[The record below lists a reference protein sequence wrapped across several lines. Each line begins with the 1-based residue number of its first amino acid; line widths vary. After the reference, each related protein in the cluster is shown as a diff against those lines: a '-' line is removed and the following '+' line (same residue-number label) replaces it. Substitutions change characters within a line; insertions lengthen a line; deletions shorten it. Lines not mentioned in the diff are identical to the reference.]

1 MPTRWQKFRRFTL
14 RALLCVS
21 LPLGALLAWI
31 GTGAIESGAKADC
44 IFVPGAAIWRNRK
57 PSDALE
63 YRLQHALALYKAGR
77 APVIVVAGG
86 GKGNYAEAEVMAE
99 WLIERGVPPTAIL
112 KETTS
117 NTTRENAENA
127 APMMAKHGLK
137 TALVSTQWFHVTRA
151 GLCLD
156 QQGIETF
163 NAPCGGNTLLKEP
176 YFVAREMAALPV
188 YWLRLDRW
196 R

>member
-1 MPTRWQKFRRFTL
+1 MPTRWQKLRRFLL
-14 RALLCVS
+14 RAMIYAG
-21 LPLGALLAWI
+21 LPVIALLAWI
-31 GTGAIESGAKADC
+31 SSGAIGSGAKADC

-63 YRLQHALALYKAGR
+63 YRLQHALDLYKQGR

-86 GKGNYAEAEVMAE
+86 GQGNYAEAEVMAE
-99 WLIERGVPPTAIL
+99 WLIERGVPPTAII

-117 NTTRENAENA
+117 NTTRENAESA
-127 APMMAKHGLK
+127 APMMARCGIK
-137 TALVSTQWFHVTRA
+137 TALVSTQWFHVVRA
-151 GLCLD
+151 SLCLR

-176 YFVAREMAALPV
+176 YFVAREMVALPV
-188 YWLRLDRW
+188 YWLRLDRL

>member
-1 MPTRWQKFRRFTL
+1 MRNRWRTIRRWSL
-14 RALLCVS
+14 RTGMAGGLPAAL
-21 LPLGALLAWI
+21 LLAWVAA
-31 GTGAIESGAKADC
+31 GAVASDEQADC

-63 YRLQHALALYKAGR
+63 YRLQHALDLYKQGR

-86 GKGNYAEAEVMAE
+86 GQGNYAEAEVMAE
-99 WLIERGVPPTAIL
+99 WLLERGVPPTAII

-127 APMMAKHGLK
+127 APMMQQRGLK

-151 GLCLD
+151 SLCLR
-156 QQGIETF
+156 QQGIETR

-176 YFVAREMAALPV
+176 WFVAREMAALPV

>member
-1 MPTRWQKFRRFTL
+1 MPTRWQRLRRFTL
-14 RALLCVS
+14 RALVCVS
-21 LPLGALLAWI
+21 LPVAALLAWV
-31 GTGAIESGAKADC
+31 ASGGIASVETADC

-63 YRLQHALALYKAGR
+63 YRLQHALDLYKQRR

-86 GKGNYAEAEVMAE
+86 GQGNYAEAEVMAE
-99 WLIERGVPPTAIL
+99 WLVERGVPPTAII

-127 APMMAKHGLK
+127 APMMQRRGLK

-151 GLCLD
+151 SLCLR
-156 QQGIETF
+156 QQGIETR

-176 YFVAREMAALPV
+176 WFVAREMAALPV
-188 YWLRLDRW
+188 YWLHLDRW

>member
-1 MPTRWQKFRRFTL
+1 MAGRGPFVRRWLIRAGL
-14 RALLCVS
+14 ALGLPALL
-21 LPLGALLAWI
+21 LLAWI
-31 GTGAIESGAKADC
+31 GIGGVASDSTADC
-44 IFVPGAAIWRNRK
+44 IFVPGAAVWRNRK

-63 YRLQHALALYKAGR
+63 YRLQHALELYRQGR

-86 GKGNYAEAEVMAE
+86 GKGNYAEAEIMAE
-99 WLIERGVPPTAIL
+99 WLVEHGVPPAAII

-117 NTTRENAENA
+117 NTTRENAEYA
-127 APMMAKHGLK
+127 APIMARHSLK
-137 TALVSTQWFHVTRA
+137 SALVCTQWFHVTRA
-151 GLCLD
+151 ALCLE
-156 QQGIETF
+156 QQGIEAR

-188 YWLRLDRW
+188 YALRLDRW

>member
-1 MPTRWQKFRRFTL
+1 MPTGWQKFRRFAL
-14 RALLCVS
+14 RAGACVAVPAS
-21 LPLGALLAWI
+21 LLLAWVAA
-31 GTGAIESGAKADC
+31 GALQSDAKADC
-44 IFVPGAAIWRNRK
+44 IFVPGAAIWRNRQ

-63 YRLQHALALYKAGR
+63 YRLEHALALYKAGR

-86 GKGNYAEAEVMAE
+86 GTGNYAEAEVMAE
-99 WLIERGVPPTAIL
+99 WLIERGVPPTAII

-127 APMMAKHGLK
+127 APMMGKRGIK

-151 GLCLD
+151 SHCLS
-156 QQGIETF
+156 QEGIETF

-188 YWLRLDRW
+188 YALRLDRW

>member
-1 MPTRWQKFRRFTL
+1 MPTRWQRLRRFAL
-14 RALLCVS
+14 RALVCVS
-21 LPLGALLAWI
+21 LPVAGLLAWV
-31 GTGAIESGAKADC
+31 ASGGIASDETADC

-63 YRLQHALALYKAGR
+63 YRLQHALDLYKQGR

-86 GKGNYAEAEVMAE
+86 GQGNYAEAEVMAE
-99 WLIERGVPPTAIL
+99 WLVERGVPPTAII

-127 APMMAKHGLK
+127 APMMQRRGLK

-151 GLCLD
+151 SLCLR
-156 QQGIETF
+156 QQGIETR

-176 YFVAREMAALPV
+176 WFVAREMAALPV

>member
-1 MPTRWQKFRRFTL
+1 MPTRWQKLRRFLL
-14 RALLCVS
+14 RAMICAG
-21 LPLGALLAWI
+21 LPVIALLAWI
-31 GTGAIESGAKADC
+31 SSGAIASGANADC
-44 IFVPGAAIWRNRK
+44 IFVPGAAVWRNRQ
-57 PSDALE
+57 PSDALQ
-63 YRLQHALALYKAGR
+63 YRLEHALALYRQGR
-77 APVIVVAGG
+77 APMIVVAGG
-86 GKGNYAEAEVMAE
+86 GQGNYAEAEVMAE
-99 WLIERGVPPTAIL
+99 WLIERGVPPTAII

-127 APMMAKHGLK
+127 APMMQRRGLK

-151 GLCLD
+151 SLCLR

-176 YFVAREMAALPV
+176 YFVAREMVALPV
-188 YWLRLDRW
+188 YWLRLDRL